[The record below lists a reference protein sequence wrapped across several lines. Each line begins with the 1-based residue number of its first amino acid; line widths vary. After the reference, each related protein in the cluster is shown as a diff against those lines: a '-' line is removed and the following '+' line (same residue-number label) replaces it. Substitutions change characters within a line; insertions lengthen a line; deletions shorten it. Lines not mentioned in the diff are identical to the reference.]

1 VTAYDIIF
9 FWVARMIM
17 DGMHFTG
24 RQPFDTVFIHGLVR
38 TADGQK
44 MSKSLG
50 TGVDPLELID
60 EYGADALRFALMQM
74 ITHGQ
79 DLRYSEDRVVGARNF
94 CNKLWNVTRF
104 VVMNLDDAPEQPIE
118 LSEADLSLADR
129 WILSRHHRLLALIDR
144 ELERYNIAQA
154 ADALYEHIWSEFC
167 DWYVELAKG
176 DLYEPES
183 EERRAV
189 TQEVLRTVLSGL
201 LRALHP
207 IMPFIT
213 EELWHRIDPQAGPI
227 ALAEFPMAEERW
239 FDAEAEEQMDRAV
252 REQVGAL
259 RTLRGVLSL
268 PPSQGVSVT
277 TVAATMPGFEELS
290 ADYSR
295 LAICRLAHVE
305 EWNIQPPGTPPP
317 SGTVAAA
324 TSVGQHFLH
333 VPGSVD
339 LAGEIARLDRQIAD
353 IESDIGRS
361 RGKLANPQFVE
372 NAPEEIV
379 QRERERLAESEEKL
393 SRLQQRRGTLDAL
406 R

>member
-38 TADGQK
+38 TASGQK

-60 EYGADALRFALMQM
+60 RYGADALRFALMQM

-104 VVMNLDDAPEQPIE
+104 VVMNLDDAPEQPID
-118 LSEADLSLADR
+118 LAEADLSLADR
-129 WILSRHHRLLALIDR
+129 WILSRHHHMLALVDR
-144 ELERYNIAQA
+144 ELEAYNIAQA

-167 DWYVELAKG
+167 DWYVELAKS
-176 DLYEPES
+176 DLYEPQS
-183 EERRAV
+183 PERRAV
-189 TQEVLRTVLSGL
+189 TQEVLRTVLSGF

-213 EELWHRIDPQAGPI
+213 EELWHRLDEEAGPI
-227 ALAEFPMAEERW
+227 AVADYPTADERW
-239 FDAEAEEQMDRAV
+239 LDAEAEARMAELQRTVTAI
-252 REQVGAL
+252 
-259 RTLRGVLSL
+259 RTLRAALTLS
-268 PPSQGVSVT
+268 PSQRAPVT
-277 TVAATMPGFEELS
+277 IIADDADAVALLEAQRRGLRGLAMVDELTLLEPGSAAPDNCLAATAPG
-290 ADYSR
+290 AQ
-295 LAICRLAHVE
+295 V
-305 EWNIQPPGTPPP
+305 
-317 SGTVAAA
+317 
-324 TSVGQHFLH
+324 FLH

-339 LAGEIARLDRQIAD
+339 VRGEVGRIDRQIAD
-353 IESDIGRS
+353 IEGDIAQS
-361 RGKLANPQFVE
+361 EGKLGNPQFVE
-372 NAPEEIV
+372 NAPAEIV
-379 QRERERLAESEEKL
+379 ERERERLADAEEKL
-393 SRLQQRRGTLDAL
+393 GQLRERRAAL
-406 R
+406 AGLV